1 MGSWKRLAVSV
12 GTAATLALA
21 ALSPAAAASM
31 TSSGCVAYT
40 NNQCT
45 EWQDCTLDAGTG
57 HGSCTYSYVIRGRW
71 VEVYTQ
77 AF

>member
-1 MGSWKRLAVSV
+1 MFGWKRLALSV

-21 ALSPAAAASM
+21 ALSPAAAASLS
-31 TSSGCVAYT
+31 SSGCVAYT

-57 HGSCTYSYVIRGRW
+57 HGSYSYVIRGRW

>member
-1 MGSWKRLAVSV
+1 MGGWKRVALAG

-31 TSSGCVAYT
+31 SSSGCVEYQ

-45 EWQDCTLDAGTG
+45 KWQECTLNADTG
-57 HGSCTYSYVIRGRW
+57 HGSCSYSYVIRGRW
-71 VEVYTQ
+71 VEVYTE